1 MMIYVTY
8 FFLSLNQDNFNFF
21 ICNNSKLGCHTTKHR
36 KIINFSRI
44 SFSLKSLKKITFQKI
59 GFGISKIII
68 KKIIGFG
75 TA

>member
-1 MMIYVTY
+1 
-8 FFLSLNQDNFNFF
+8 
-21 ICNNSKLGCHTTKHR
+21 
-36 KIINFSRI
+36 
-44 SFSLKSLKKITFQKI
+44 LKSLKKITFQKI